1 MSEIDEKIEILERRI
16 RMIDDQE
23 KNEIQ
28 GVERQAEQEVL
39 KEEA

>member
-28 GVERQAEQEVL
+28 GVER
-39 KEEA
+39 